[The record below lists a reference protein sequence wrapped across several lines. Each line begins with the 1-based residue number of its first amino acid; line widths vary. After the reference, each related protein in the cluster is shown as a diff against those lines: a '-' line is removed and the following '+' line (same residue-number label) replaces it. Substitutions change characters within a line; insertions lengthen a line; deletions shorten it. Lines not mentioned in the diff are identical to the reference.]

1 MSGTTTRIEQVRFNR
16 LVRHFVHR
24 FVDHELV
31 AAGGELHQVFVTAF
45 GLLGGFG
52 FTLTLI
58 LFLRHTFLPDKMT
71 AAVRN
76 AIVTSD
82 QMTLLLLLMAG
93 TGFFVVLGWDALF
106 TDRRDAFILGSLP
119 IPTRTIFEAK
129 LYAILLFFFLL
140 VSAMQIFS
148 AVLLPVVMF
157 QQNMLRAV
165 VVQAAVLTSA
175 GAFVFFGAMALQ
187 GLLLLVMSYARFR
200 QVSAVLQICTLLAS
214 FGVVFLTPGLKA
226 AVSGSVN
233 WTHWLPVYWFL
244 ALWHSLMN
252 QPQLL
257 DSGLAARAVWTTTG
271 AALVAFVTFTGGYR
285 RAMRKAVEGLEEAP
299 SGPGPVQHALRKLLN
314 ATLLRDQRESAV
326 FWFTWRTI
334 SRHRGHRLL
343 LAVYVGLGLSWVL
356 TEASNMTR
364 SGFTA
369 STLRPDP
376 VTCTIPLD
384 LAFFL
389 LAGLRVLFTL
399 PVELRANWMFRLTI
413 GERTP
418 AVESGTRKFLIS
430 AGILPIALLALP
442 AYAQAWGWTNALIHT
457 WFYLLETALVLEIL
471 MRQFHKI
478 PFTCSWLP
486 GKANLKVR
494 LGAYFIL
501 FGFSSSMAGV
511 IEARILLQHSLQ
523 VAVVFTGILLG
534 ILGWLRWRRRQAFQE
549 PWSITFEES
558 PDLAISGLNLIR

>member
-1 MSGTTTRIEQVRFNR
+1 MSRPTTRTEQIRFNR

-58 LFLRHTFLPDKMT
+58 LFLRHAFLPEKVS

-82 QMTLLLLLMAG
+82 QMTLLLLVMAG

-106 TDRRDAFILGSLP
+106 TDRRDAFILGALP

-140 VSAMQIFS
+140 VTAMQICS
-148 AVLLPVVMF
+148 AVFLPAVMF
-157 QQNMLRAV
+157 QQSVFRGIA
-165 VVQAAVLTSA
+165 VQAAVLTSSA
-175 GAFVFFGAMALQ
+175 AFVFFGAMALQ
-187 GLLLLVMSYARFR
+187 GLLLLALSYSRFR
-200 QVSAVLQICTLLAS
+200 QVSAMLQICTLLAS
-214 FGVVFLTPGLKA
+214 FGMVFLTPDLKA
-226 AVSGSVN
+226 AVSGTVN
-233 WTHWLPVYWFL
+233 WTHWLPAYWFL
-244 ALWHSLMN
+244 ALWQALMS
-252 QPQLL
+252 QPPLL
-257 DSGLAARAVWTTTG
+257 EAGLGARAVWSTAG
-271 AALVAFVTFTGGYR
+271 AATVAFLAFAGGYR
-285 RAMRKAVEGLEEAP
+285 RAMRKAVEGQEEAP
-299 SGPGPVQHALRKLLN
+299 AGPGPIHHAVRKLLN
-314 ATLLRDQRESAV
+314 ATLLRDQRQSAV

-343 LAVYVGLGLSWVL
+343 LALYIGLGLSWVL

-369 STLRPDP
+369 STLRVDP

-413 GERTP
+413 GEKTP
-418 AVESGTRKFLIS
+418 AVEAGTRKFLIC

-457 WFYLLETALVLEIL
+457 WFYLLETALLLEIL

-511 IEARILLQHSLQ
+511 MESQIVLQHSLRS
-523 VAVVFTGILLG
+523 AVVFTCILLG
-534 ILGWLRWRRRQAFQE
+534 TLSWLRWRRHQAFQE
-549 PWSITFEES
+549 PWAITFEES
-558 PDLAISGLNLIR
+558 PDLAVSGLNLIR